1 MCIWIDKEF
10 DKKMHR
16 YFIKIGIS
24 CIDILTGKNYT
35 FQYET
40 EFIDTP
46 NTFDETDRII
56 STHNPNQVVIITN
69 LPISYNN
76 KLVNYLNLSNTK
88 LDIHNS
94 MTRI

>member
-1 MCIWIDKEF
+1 
-10 DKKMHR
+10 MHR

-46 NTFDETDRII
+46 IR
-56 STHNPNQVVIITN
+56 
-69 LPISYNN
+69 
-76 KLVNYLNLSNTK
+76 
-88 LDIHNS
+88 S
-94 MTRI
+94 MKQIE